1 MVKKQLDHPIRE
13 IHTLP
18 NFDPEQNW
26 NLIQNLMVFA
36 RVKPYMEPHFPRNQ
50 RVNIQKIDVA
60 YHEDSK
66 CSAKNKCCICIQGII
81 LP

>member
-36 RVKPYMEPHFPRNQ
+36 PVSSHIWSPISLETRGLIYK
-50 RVNIQKIDVA
+50 K
-60 YHEDSK
+60 
-66 CSAKNKCCICIQGII
+66 
-81 LP
+81 